1 MKKLFSTIIA
11 LVLGLVLSF
20 SAFACKKHI
29 EEPKPEPIVAVDGV
43 NVQNVI
49 DALGPINDSEY
60 LTLNVDF
67 AMAQASALTS
77 QSSSNEMA
85 FTAEIKLKKTIR
97 GYDFIATVVPE
108 MAGASS
114 AQAMSIVCYYVD
126 GRLVT
131 AHKMAGQVIA
141 VEENEDSKTFN
152 GLLND
157 LNKEI
162 AEDPE
167 MREVYEQMLSITEE
181 IKALFANG
189 SMASLDESF
198 DFDAKD
204 SVNGAFNYL
213 KTNAQKTV
221 YEIIVTEAEITQ
233 TEDEVDQIV
242 LGVVNEFCQDNPTLP
257 TLIDRIVEVINAD
270 MDENSKINL
279 REIFNAIEA
288 EGLNAVALCDL
299 VNQIAGDQV
308 LTPPT
313 TATSLYDYLIG
324 LISGIH
330 VNDLAVLLLENETA
344 TAADLATFIL
354 ESARS
359 LTIAGIFEQLFA
371 VDLTALTMSCS
382 ALNAAAA
389 IKTDN
394 NSRLLSLS
402 AEFAVGY
409 NMTIGTESRAE
420 SLGASLEIGVSY
432 AEFDTEMV
440 IPEELIDMLEEQS
453 KDE

>member
-1 MKKLFSTIIA
+1 MRKLFSTIIA

-29 EEPKPEPIVAVDGV
+29 EEPQPEPVVAVDGV

-49 DALGPINDSEY
+49 DALGPINNSEY
-60 LTLNVDF
+60 ITLNVDF
-67 AMAQASALTS
+67 AMSQASTFDS
-77 QSSSNEMA
+77 ESSSNEMA

-97 GYDFIATVVPE
+97 GYDFIANVVPK
-108 MAGASS
+108 MAGAPSS
-114 AQAMSIVCYYVD
+114 QAMSIVCYYVD
-126 GRLVT
+126 GRMVT
-131 AHKMAGQVIA
+131 AYEMAGQVVE
-141 VEENEDSKTFN
+141 VEENEESKTFN

-198 DFDAKD
+198 ALDVKD
-204 SVNGAFNYL
+204 DVNGAFNYL
-213 KTNAQKTV
+213 KTNAQKTL
-221 YEIIVTEAEITQ
+221 YELIITEAKIDK
-233 TEDEVDQIV
+233 TEEEVDQIV

-257 TLIDRIVEVINAD
+257 TLIDRIVTAINEE
-270 MDENSKINL
+270 MDDNSKINL

-288 EGLNAVALCDL
+288 EGLNAVALCQL

-308 LTPPT
+308 LTPPS

-330 VNDLAVLLLENETA
+330 VNDLAMLALDDQTA
-344 TAADLATFIL
+344 TAADLATYIL
-354 ESARS
+354 EGARN
-359 LTIAGIFEQLFA
+359 LTIASVFEQLFA

-389 IKTDN
+389 IKTDKD
-394 NSRLLSLS
+394 SRLLNLS
-402 AEFAVGY
+402 AQFAVGF
-409 NMTIGTESRAE
+409 NMTSEMESTGE
-420 SLGASLEIGVSY
+420 SVGASLEIGVSY

-453 KDE
+453 AN